1 MDKFWSIWV
10 NNYLRNLPPSSNK
23 FKALVNLGIGSVVLI
38 REDNVPR
45 MQWLLGTVQELY
57 RGRDGLVRSVKL
69 HTTKGTRIRAI
80 QRLHDLEISN
90 TKITGVP
97 LPSDRSKQ
105 VNPSQSKFGALM
117 VETHLE
123 TRYGRTVKA
132 VERFQLNL

>member
-1 MDKFWSIWV
+1 MFHVCSGYEGQYKS
-10 NNYLRNLPPSSNK
+10 
-23 FKALVNLGIGSVVLI
+23 
-38 REDNVPR
+38 
-45 MQWLLGTVQELY
+45 Y
-57 RGRDGLVRSVKL
+57 RGRDGLVRSVRH

-117 VETHLE
+117 VETPPK
-123 TRYGRTVKA
+123 TRYGG
-132 VERFQLNL
+132 QLKLLNDFN